1 MPLSSAVAGSA
12 QRYSLRRHHDYHTFG
27 LNRLGGGCLGGTNV
41 FFMVHTPRNRSG
53 SSTAF
58 HILKENGRGFTGGFP
73 ERPIIGTPHWRRRKF
88 DPHTLGFARGWVE
101 VDDRGDQAPLAT
113 GIVRFVR
120 VDLRMNLVEDAV
132 TVARVSEGFSVQRQ
146 QIPYR
151 PHD

>member
-1 MPLSSAVAGSA
+1 MPLSIAVAGNT
-12 QRYSLRRHHDYHTFG
+12 QRYSLRRHHDFHMFG
-27 LNRLGGGCLGGTNV
+27 LNRLGGGCCGANV
-41 FFMVHTPRNRSG
+41 FFMVPTPRNRSG
-53 SSTAF
+53 SNTAF